1 MRSLR
6 GQLLTSTIGVVL
18 ATLCVAALALYGL
31 MRTSLLAEFD
41 ASLLVA
47 ARTLA
52 AQVEWSDEGLHLE
65 GSAAALPEFSR
76 VKQPHFFQIWSGDGR
91 TLARSPS
98 LLEASLTARSSESL
112 EPSFA
117 FATLPS
123 GADGREVML
132 AFYPRREGGE
142 DERRREESETDS
154 ESQIAAHRNGSAD
167 VRDSAGEEAV
177 PLLTIVV
184 ARPIS
189 ELEHTLSTL
198 RWLLFLVTVGA
209 AGTVAV
215 LMNGAIQRGLRPLE
229 TLAQSIAQ
237 VGVADLSERL
247 RSTSSPAEVLPVVAR
262 LNELLARLESA
273 LARERTFSAD
283 VAHELRTPLAGLETA
298 LEVCASRRREPDEYA
313 DVVAKCWQV
322 TRDMHAMVNHLLLL
336 ARAESHTLTVQTEPT
351 DFHPFLAECWQ
362 PFADRAAARSLAV
375 EWTVPVESLIPLDRD
390 KLRLILSNLFE
401 NAVSHTNIGGWVR
414 IAVEIRGR
422 RLDRAELSGARLNR
436 AEHIDNVLHI
446 SISNSGC
453 VLNPADAEHVFDRFW
468 RGDAAR
474 TDAVAHSGLGLA
486 LCQRIAAVLG
496 GTTLAAINGGTFSIS
511 LTLPVSSGD

>member
-18 ATLCVAALALYGL
+18 ATLCMAALALYFL

-65 GSAAALPEFSR
+65 GSATTLPEFSR

-98 LLEASLTARSSESL
+98 LLEASLTTRSSESL

-117 FATLPS
+117 FATLPN
-123 GADGREVML
+123 GADGREVTL
-132 AFYPRREGGE
+132 AFHPRREGGE
-142 DERRREESETDS
+142 DERRREDS
-154 ESQIAAHRNGSAD
+154 ESEANDESKSATD
-167 VRDSAGEEAV
+167 EEAV

-184 ARPIS
+184 ARPIA
-189 ELEHTLSTL
+189 ELAQTLSTL
-198 RWLLFLVTVGA
+198 RWLLLLVTVSA

-215 LMNGAIQRGLRPLE
+215 LMNGAIRRGLRPLE

-247 RSTSSPAEVLPVVAR
+247 QSTSSPAEVLPVVAR
-262 LNELLARLESA
+262 LNELLARLDSA

-336 ARAESHTLTVQTEPT
+336 ARAESHALTVQTEPT
-351 DFHPFLAECWQ
+351 DFHPFLDECWQ
-362 PFADRAAARSLAV
+362 PFTHRAVARSLHV
-375 EWTVPVESLIPLDRD
+375 EWSVPVESVIPLDRD

-401 NAVSHTNIGGWVR
+401 NAVSHTNTGGWVR
-414 IAVEIRGR
+414 IAAEIRG
-422 RLDRAELSGARLNR
+422 ARLEH
-436 AEHIDNVLHI
+436 AEHVENVLHV

-453 VLNPADAEHVFDRFW
+453 VLNPADAEQVFDRFW

-474 TDAVAHSGLGLA
+474 TDAVTHSGLGLA
-486 LCQRIAAVLG
+486 LCQRIAAVLR
-496 GTTLAAINGGTFSIS
+496 GTTVATINDGTFSIS
-511 LTLPVSSGD
+511 LTLPVSIGG

>member
-18 ATLCVAALALYGL
+18 ATLCVAALVLYGL

-47 ARTLA
+47 ARSLA

-91 TLARSPS
+91 TLVRSPS
-98 LLEASLTARSSESL
+98 LLEASLTARTSVRSPSLTLRVGESL

-117 FATLPS
+117 FATLPN
-123 GADGREVML
+123 GADGREVTL
-132 AFYPRREGGE
+132 AFHPRREGGE
-142 DERRREESETDS
+142 DERHHEDS
-154 ESQIAAHRNGSAD
+154 ESAANDESKSAAD
-167 VRDSAGEEAV
+167 EEAV

-184 ARPIS
+184 ARPIA
-189 ELEHTLSTL
+189 ELEQTLSTL

-215 LMNGAIQRGLRPLE
+215 LMNGAIRRGLRPLE
-229 TLAQSIAQ
+229 VLAQSIAQ

-247 RSTSSPAEVLPVVAR
+247 QSASSPAEVLPVVAR

-336 ARAESHTLTVQTEPT
+336 ARAESHALTVQTEPT
-351 DFHPFLAECWQ
+351 DFRPFLAECWQ
-362 PFADRAAARSLAV
+362 PFADRAAARSLRV
-375 EWTVPVESLIPLDRD
+375 EWSVPVESVIPLDRD

-401 NAVSHTNIGGWVR
+401 NAVSHTNTGGWVR
-414 IAVEIRGR
+414 IAATFTSPAST
-422 RLDRAELSGARLNR
+422 RLML
-436 AEHIDNVLHI
+436 

-474 TDAVAHSGLGLA
+474 TDAVTHSGLGLA

-496 GTTLAAINGGTFSIS
+496 GTTVAAINDGTFSIS
-511 LTLPVSSGD
+511 LTLPVSSGG

>member
-6 GQLLTSTIGVVL
+6 RQLLTSTIGVVL
-18 ATLCVAALALYGL
+18 ATMCVAALALYGL

-47 ARTLA
+47 ARSLTA
-52 AQVEWSDEGLHLE
+52 HVEWSDEGLHLE

-76 VKQPHFFQIWSGDGR
+76 VKQPHFFQIWSGDGQ

-98 LLEASLTARSSESL
+98 LLEASLTARSSASL

-117 FATLPS
+117 FTVLPN
-123 GADGREVML
+123 GVDGREVTL
-132 AFYPRREGGE
+132 AFHPRREGGE
-142 DERRREESETDS
+142 DEPRREDS
-154 ESQIAAHRNGSAD
+154 ESESDDESKSAKD
-167 VRDSAGEEAV
+167 TEAV
-177 PLLTIVV
+177 PLLTVAV
-184 ARPIS
+184 ARPIA
-189 ELEHTLSTL
+189 ELEQTLSMF
-198 RWLLFLVTVGA
+198 RWLLFLVSVGA

-215 LMNGAIQRGLRPLE
+215 LMNRAIQRGLRPLE
-229 TLAQSIAQ
+229 TLAQSISQ

-247 RSTSSPAEVLPVVAR
+247 PSASSPAEVLPVVAR

-273 LARERTFSAD
+273 VARERTFSAD

-336 ARAESHTLTVQTEPT
+336 ARAESHALTVQTEST
-351 DFHPFLAECWQ
+351 DFRPFLTECWQ
-362 PFADRAAARSLAV
+362 PFADRAAARSLRV
-375 EWTVPVESLIPLDRD
+375 EWSVPIESLIPLDRD

-401 NAVSHTNIGGWVR
+401 NAVSHTNTGGWVR
-414 IAVEIRGR
+414 IVATFTSPASTCL
-422 RLDRAELSGARLNR
+422 RL
-436 AEHIDNVLHI
+436 

-474 TDAVAHSGLGLA
+474 TDAVAHSGLGLS

-496 GTTLAAINGGTFSIS
+496 GTTLATINDGTFSIS
-511 LTLPVSSGD
+511 LTLPVSSGE